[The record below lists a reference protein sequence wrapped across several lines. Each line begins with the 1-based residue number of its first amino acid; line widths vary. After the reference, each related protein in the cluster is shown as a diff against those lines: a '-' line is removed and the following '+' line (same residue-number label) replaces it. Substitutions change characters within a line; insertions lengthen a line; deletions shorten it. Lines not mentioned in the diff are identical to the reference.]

1 MLRLKRKGQAAT
13 EYLMTYGWALLAIA
27 IVGALL
33 YTQVFSKRACGTA
46 GANGFSMVNTVVPT
60 GVFSISANGN
70 FQIEVENRMNRDVN
84 ITGIQF
90 KVGSTTETGSISEIT
105 LSNGTTLNAPNLVI
119 PAGMTATIKGT
130 VSIPGASAG
139 KCYSL
144 PTVIKYNVVGSN
156 GQVIISDLTNSGTL
170 NGKYA

>member
-70 FQIEVENRMNRDVN
+70 FQIEVENRMNRNVN
-84 ITGIQF
+84 ITGIEF
-90 KVGSTTETGSISEIT
+90 KVGTTPETGQITEII
-105 LSNGTTLNAPNLVI
+105 LSNGTSIKPPNDII

-130 VSIPGASAG
+130 VTLPGASSG

-144 PTVIKYNVVGSN
+144 NTVIKYNVVNSN
-156 GQVIISDLTNSGTL
+156 GEIIISDLTNSGTL

>member
-46 GANGFSMVNTVVPT
+46 GANGFSQVNTVVPT
-60 GVFSISANGN
+60 GVFSISHTGT
-70 FQIEVENRMNRDVN
+70 FQIEVENRMNRDVK
-84 ITGIQF
+84 ITGIEF
-90 KVGSTTETGSISEIT
+90 KVGSTIINGTINSIT
-105 LSNGTTLNAPNLVI
+105 LSNGILANNDII
-119 PAGMTATIKGT
+119 PAGMTATIQGSA
-130 VSIPGASAG
+130 SISGASPG

-144 PTVIKYNVVGSN
+144 QTVIKYDVMNDNDSVA
-156 GQVIISDLTNSGTL
+156 VITDLTNSGTL